1 MLIEII
7 NSIPFSLGDIKLWKL
22 LREKRKLR
30 ELAVTYVGCRPTC
43 VNLLDCSQFPRNE
56 VTPTPTNQTY
66 SNEVTKNVALKSAE
80 NQKRELVNRGV
91 VVIEQDETTAPT
103 ESPKNKLTKK
113 DSKDECMS
121 ETNGR
126 RKREQQQ
133 QQDKVTENK
142 SKNKEQQN
150 KKALTCTNSDSAEEE
165 VTKENKPKAKKSLIA
180 KSSNVR
186 SSRLPLNMSKK
197 EAVSKH
203 RNDFKRKQKGK
214 NKVVGGD

>member
-1 MLIEII
+1 M
-7 NSIPFSLGDIKLWKL
+7 GDIKLWKL

-56 VTPTPTNQTY
+56 VTPTPNQTY
-66 SNEVTKNVALKSAE
+66 SNEVNKNVALKSAE

-91 VVIEQDETTAPT
+91 VVIEQDETTAAT

-113 DSKDECMS
+113 DNKDECMS
-121 ETNGR
+121 ETNGK
-126 RKREQQQ
+126 RKRGQEQQQ
-133 QQDKVTENK
+133 NKVTEDK

-150 KKALTCTNSDSAEEE
+150 KKTLTCTKADINEEE

-180 KSSNVR
+180 KSSNR
-186 SSRLPLNMSKK
+186 RFSRLPLNMSKK
-197 EAVSKH
+197 EAVAKH

-214 NKVVGGD
+214 NKEVGGD